1 MAIETGTHINSLN
14 ASNPVSTDGLAQAD
28 DHIRLIKATF
38 PNITGAM
45 TATHTVLNGLDARIT
60 SLEASLPAPLGTS
73 MLFLQS
79 AAPTGWTKQISHNDK
94 TLRVVSGTASSGGSV
109 AFTTAFA
116 SQTPAGSIS
125 SSVLGSTASHT
136 LSIAEIPSL
145 NHFMVNNRNVT
156 KRADDDPATGNFLTR
171 SGNVAQNAQYI
182 SGRTQGRTLD
192 DAVNYITSSPR
203 AQAMVDAARRDSTC
217 WLNEQNLPG
226 IGLGVSASGN
236 TKNTRRFMDEEI
248 AQTRLERLHP

>member
-1 MAIETGTHINSLN
+1 MALETGTHINSLN

-28 DHIRLIKATF
+28 DHIRLIKATIKATF

-45 TATHTVLNGLDARIT
+45 TATHTILNGLDARIM
-60 SLEASLPAPLGTS
+60 SLEASLPAASGTS
-73 MLFLQS
+73 ILFVQS
-79 AAPTGWTKQISHNDK
+79 AAPTGWTKQKSHNDK
-94 TLRVVSGTASSGGSV
+94 ILRVVSGTGSSGGSV
-109 AFTTAFA
+109 AFTAVFA
-116 SQTPAGSIS
+116 SQTQAGSIS
-125 SSVLGSTASHT
+125 SSVWGSTASHT

-156 KRADDDPATGNFLTR
+156 KRADDDPATGNFGTF
-171 SGNVAQNAQYI
+171 AQNAQDI
-182 SGRTQGRTLD
+182 SGRTQGRTLN
-192 DAVNYITSSPR
+192 DAVNYTTSSPR

-236 TKNTRRFMDEEI
+236 TKPPAALWTRR
-248 AQTRLERLHP
+248 